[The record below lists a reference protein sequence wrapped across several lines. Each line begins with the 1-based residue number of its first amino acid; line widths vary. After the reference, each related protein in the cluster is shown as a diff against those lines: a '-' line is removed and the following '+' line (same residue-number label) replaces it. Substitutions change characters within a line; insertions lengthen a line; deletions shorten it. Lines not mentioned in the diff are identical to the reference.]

1 MTGIMPDRFNT
12 TSAPSS
18 FLNVGGSISIKLP
31 NGYGIGRMLMHG
43 ETLQVH
49 AESESDRLSVV
60 EALGAYPDLVP
71 VGSVR
76 ASAFEVARRAREALA
91 LAHITDEEERRAAVA
106 EMAEAWLD
114 EHDVPDF
121 VVEYLR
127 GDD

>member
-1 MTGIMPDRFNT
+1 MTGIMPDRFNS
-12 TSAPSS
+12 TSAIG
-18 FLNVGGSISIKLP
+18 FLNVGGSVSIKLP

-49 AESESDRLSVV
+49 AESESDRLSIV

-76 ASAFEVARRAREALA
+76 AAAFEVARRAREALA
-91 LAHITDEEERRAAVA
+91 LAHITDEEAR
-106 EMAEAWLD
+106 AEAWLE

-121 VVEYLR
+121 VVKYLR
-127 GDD
+127 DE